1 MDFLQNINAI
11 WQKVGVVQRALLF
24 GILMACIITAGL
36 LTKWATKPEMR
47 LLYGSLNPE
56 EAGTIADKVSEKD
69 IIYQLRSGGTSIYV
83 PENHVMPLR
92 ISLAKEGLPQGGR
105 DGYKLFDDEKI
116 GVSPLVQQIN
126 YNRAI
131 QDELAMTIQMID
143 GVEFA
148 RVHLVR
154 PDQTMFTA
162 ESQNATAS
170 VVLRL
175 KPGWQLNPASI
186 VAITNLVA
194 GAIDGVIAENVT
206 IVNSKG
212 QLLTSEAS
220 GNGVVT
226 SANTFMDYKTKVE
239 QIIAGKVQDMLEVA
253 LGPKRSTIKVSA
265 EIDMTS
271 IQTETT
277 TYEKGQPSEE
287 VVQSTSTTEGGGVT
301 DDKGKQI
308 GPSSTKKDETVENKY
323 KVPETVTKR
332 IDVPGKITSLSV
344 SAIVDLSVPKPPSSG
359 EGAEGETAPETETA
373 MIMTVEEVT
382 QIIRNAV
389 GPELLKDEKSLSVVN
404 VPFQRPVIIADDSG
418 SYEKLSRYI
427 EIARQSSM
435 GVLAVCA
442 LVVLKIFTGA
452 KKRASG
458 GTAENQALSGQMAML
473 PAGISDDSTASY
485 RHQIS
490 TALKQNPEQ
499 VKQLFTSWLSE
510 GA

>member
-1 MDFLQNINAI
+1 MDFLQNINAV

-24 GILMACIITAGL
+24 GILLACVITAGL
-36 LTKWATKPEMR
+36 LTKWATKPDMR
-47 LLYGSLNPE
+47 LLYSSLNPE
-56 EAGTIADKVSEKD
+56 EAGVIADKISEKD
-69 IIYQLRSGGTSIYV
+69 IAYQLRSGGRSIYV
-83 PENHVMPLR
+83 PDKQVMPLR
-92 ISLAKEGLPQGGR
+92 ISLAKEGLPRGGR

-143 GVEFA
+143 GVEFV

-154 PDQTMFTA
+154 PDQTMFTT
-162 ESQNATAS
+162 EPQNATAA

-175 KPGWQLNPASI
+175 RPGWQLNPASI

-194 GAIDGVIAENVT
+194 GAIDGLIAENVT
-206 IVNSKG
+206 VVNSQG
-212 QLLTSEAS
+212 RLLTSETS
-220 GNGVVT
+220 GNGVVS
-226 SANTFMDYKTKVE
+226 SANTFMDYKTRVE
-239 QIIAGKVQDMLEVA
+239 QIIAGKVQEMLKVV
-253 LGPKRSTIKVSA
+253 LGPGRSTIKVSA

-287 VVQSTSTTEGGGVT
+287 IVQSTSTTEGGGT
-301 DDKGKQI
+301 TEEGKQTS
-308 GPSSTKKDETVENKY
+308 PSSIKKDETVENKY
-323 KVPETVTKR
+323 KVPETITRR

-344 SAIVDLSVPKPPSSG
+344 SAIVDLSVPKPPAPE
-359 EGAEGETAPETETA
+359 EGAEGEPAPATETA

-382 QIIRNAV
+382 QIIRNVV

-404 VPFQRPVIIADDSG
+404 VPFQRSVIIADDSG

-452 KKRASG
+452 KKKVSG
-458 GTAENQALSGQMAML
+458 KTAENQALPGQMAML
-473 PAGISDDSTASY
+473 PAGVSDDSTAAF

-490 TALKQNPEQ
+490 AALKQNPDH
-499 VKQLFTSWLSE
+499 VKQLFTTWLSE
-510 GA
+510 GT

>member
-1 MDFLQNINAI
+1 MDFLQNISAV

-36 LTKWATKPEMR
+36 LTKWATKPDMR
-47 LLYGSLNPE
+47 LLYGGLSHE
-56 EAGTIADKVSEKD
+56 EAGIIADKISEKD
-69 IIYQLRSGGTSIYV
+69 ISYQLRSGGTSIYV
-83 PENHVMPLR
+83 PDNQVMPLR

-105 DGYKLFDDEKI
+105 NGYKLFDDEKI

-126 YNRAI
+126 YNRAM
-131 QDELAMTIQMID
+131 QDELAMTIQIID

-154 PDQTMFTA
+154 PDQTMFTT

-170 VVLRL
+170 VVLRFE
-175 KPGWQLNPASI
+175 PGWQISPAS
-186 VAITNLVA
+186 VAAITNLVA
-194 GAIDGVIAENVT
+194 GAIDGVVAENVT
-206 IVNSKG
+206 IVNSQG

-226 SANTFMDYKTKVE
+226 SANTFMDYKTRVE
-239 QIIAGKVQDMLEVA
+239 QITAGKVQDMLELA
-253 LGPKRSTIKVSA
+253 LGPGRSTIKVSA
-265 EIDMTS
+265 EVDMTS
-271 IQTETT
+271 TQTETT

-287 VVQSTSTTEGGGVT
+287 VVQSTSTTEGGGT
-301 DDKGKQI
+301 TEEGKQA

-323 KVPETVTKR
+323 KVPETITRR

-344 SAIVDLSVPKPPSSG
+344 SAIVDLAVTKQPVIE
-359 EGAEGETAPETETA
+359 EGAEGEAAPEPETV
-373 MIMTVEEVT
+373 MIMTVEEVK

-404 VPFQRPVIIADDSG
+404 VPFQRQVIIADDSG

-452 KKRASG
+452 KKKASG
-458 GTAENQALSGQMAML
+458 GTAEAQALPGQMAML
-473 PAGISDDSTASY
+473 PAGTSDDSTAAF

-490 TALKQNPEQ
+490 AALKQNPDQ

-510 GA
+510 GT